1 MAWQLK
7 VTEVSGTET
16 QMVGE
21 PPVATEFDLTASG
34 RWRVHVIYFDSAA
47 PSTILYEHDFIFQ
60 ADKVNAAQAL
70 AEAKLVGAKVRDTR
84 ALVTSLS
91 AQIGN
96 VFPV

>member
-7 VTEVSGTET
+7 VTAVSGTET

-47 PSTILYEHDFIFQ
+47 PATILYEHDFIFQ
-60 ADKVNAAQAL
+60 ADKVNATQAL
-70 AEAKLVGAKVRDTR
+70 TEARSVGAKVRDAR
-84 ALVTSLS
+84 VLVTTLQ
-91 AQIGN
+91 AQIGT
-96 VFPV
+96 VFAV

>member
-7 VTEVSGTET
+7 VTAVSGTET

-21 PPVATEFDLTASG
+21 PPVATEFDLTATG
-34 RWRVHVIYFDSAA
+34 RWRVHVKYFDSAA
-47 PSTILYEHDFIFQ
+47 PATTLYEHDFIFQ

-70 AEAKLVGAKVRDTR
+70 AEAKLVGAKVRDAR

-91 AQIGN
+91 AQIGA

>member
-7 VTEVSGTET
+7 VTEVSGTE
-16 QMVGE
+16 MRMIGE
-21 PPVATEFDLTASG
+21 PPVATEFDLTPSG
-34 RWRVHVIYFDSAA
+34 RWRVHVVYFDSAA

-60 ADKVNAAQAL
+60 ADKVNTMQAL
-70 AEAKLVGAKVRDTR
+70 VEAKLVGAKVRDTR

-96 VFPV
+96 VFAV

>member
-7 VTEVSGTET
+7 VTAVSGTET

-21 PPVATEFDLTASG
+21 PPVATEFDLTATG
-34 RWRVHVIYFDSAA
+34 RWRVHAVYFDSAA

-60 ADKVNAAQAL
+60 ADKVNATQAL
-70 AEAKLVGAKVRDTR
+70 NEARLVGAKVRDAR
-84 ALVTSLS
+84 ALVTTLQ

-96 VFPV
+96 VFAV